1 MQIYDHDSPEAIA
14 FKNNSKELDNWIEH
28 LNYIEKEIVNL
39 LNLGKAELS
48 KVFDSQTT
56 LDKLVREKETNAA
69 TIDAFLKY
77 RESLPKA
84 AECEDVDCDM
94 FYVTEHE
101 RFRKSYLAHLKR
113 YREVK
118 EEYFSTLSKL

>member
-1 MQIYDHDSPEAIA
+1 MQIYNHDSPEAIT
-14 FKNNSKELDNWIEH
+14 FKNNFIELDNWIEH

-48 KVFDSQTT
+48 KAFESHTII
-56 LDKLVREKETNAA
+56 DKLAREKETNAA
-69 TIDAFLKY
+69 SIDAFLKY
-77 RESLPKA
+77 KEGLPKA

-101 RFRKSYLAHLKR
+101 RYRKTYLAHLKR

-118 EEYFSTLSKL
+118 EEYFNVLSK

>member
-1 MQIYDHDSPEAIA
+1 MQIYNHDTPEAIA
-14 FKNNSKELDNWIEH
+14 FKNNSIELDNWIEH

-39 LNLGKAELS
+39 LNLGNTELS
-48 KVFDSQTT
+48 KVFESKNVIE
-56 LDKLVREKETNAA
+56 KLAREKETNTAA
-69 TIDAFLKY
+69 IDAFLKY
-77 RESLPKA
+77 KEGLPKA

-101 RFRKSYLAHLKR
+101 KFRKTYLAHLKR

-118 EEYFSTLSKL
+118 EEYFSMLSK